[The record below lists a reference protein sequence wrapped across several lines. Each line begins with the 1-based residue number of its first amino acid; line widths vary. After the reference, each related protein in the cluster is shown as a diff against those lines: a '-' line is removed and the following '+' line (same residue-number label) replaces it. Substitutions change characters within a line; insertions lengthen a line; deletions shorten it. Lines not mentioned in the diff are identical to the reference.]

1 MPQSLLHVQHTS
13 SNNAFIKAVRYND
26 NTGTVIGNHNRDIH
40 IGPVFEE
47 GNGIT
52 TKTEGIHIRSNG
64 RVGIGTVLPLEMLD
78 VRGSITADG
87 YVYAASA
94 QFDRGYNYNPA
105 LQLGTS
111 TTYLD
116 EELYSL
122 RWGGHTSMGMVLHS
136 STQGTFGKQGL
147 AIHIPNNQ
155 EFGVKTNG
163 VGRKPP
169 KGQGSAP
176 RPRLA

>member
-111 TTYLD
+111 TTYLVKPKTRYI
-116 EELYSL
+116 ELYHQHKL
-122 RWGGHTSMGMVLHS
+122 EKIEHDKNREYYKEYYKRFMDGSM
-136 STQGTFGKQGL
+136 KD
-147 AIHIPNNQ
+147 
-155 EFGVKTNG
+155 
-163 VGRKPP
+163 
-169 KGQGSAP
+169 
-176 RPRLA
+176 